1 MIRNPKTFCL
11 NFDWPKH
18 VDEKL
23 KHETE
28 FITESNES
36 LPKNKIKNEI
46 EQLLLKCKHGN
57 NIHQHRKQ
65 QNDSH
70 INFFLTCHK
79 DYI

>member
-1 MIRNPKTFCL
+1 MQKLNEFIIIIGEIIIVIRNPKTFCL

-46 EQLLLKCKHGN
+46 E
-57 NIHQHRKQ
+57 
-65 QNDSH
+65 
-70 INFFLTCHK
+70 
-79 DYI
+79 